1 MSKVWKVIDLL
12 QTVTEFLTEKNIENP
27 RLNAEL
33 MLGKVL
39 NLKRVDLYLSFERPL
54 TENELNAYRE
64 MVRRR
69 ANHEPLQ
76 YILGE
81 TEFMGLAFTVSPA
94 VLIPRQETEVLAE
107 EVLKLK
113 NQIENERPTIVDIG
127 SGSGCLAVS
136 IAHHWPQAVVYAT
149 DVSEEALQIAREN
162 VQRHALQERVNCV
175 QHDLFEAW
183 NSQLPTNIDVLVSN
197 PPYVTQQELA
207 DLPKEVAQYE
217 PQIAL
222 TDGDDGLRFYR
233 RIFWLVKENKINPQF
248 IFLEM
253 SGSQP
258 QKIVELAREQKMGE
272 IEVIND
278 LNNIQRVLKIKVS
291 KK

>member
-12 QTVTEFLTEKNIENP
+12 QAVTEFLTEKNIENP

-54 TENELNAYRE
+54 TANELNAYRE

-76 YILGE
+76 YILGQS
-81 TEFMGLAFTVSPA
+81 EFMGLDFKVSPA
-94 VLIPRQETEVLAE
+94 VLIPRPETEVLVE

-113 NQIENERPTIVDIG
+113 RRIESKRPTIVDIG

-149 DVSEEALQIAREN
+149 DVSAEALQIAREN
-162 VQRHALQERVNCV
+162 AERHALQERVNCV
-175 QHDLFEAW
+175 QHDLFEEW

-197 PPYVTQQELA
+197 PPYVTQQEMA

-222 TDGDDGLRFYR
+222 TDGGDGLRFYR
-233 RIFWLVKENKINPQF
+233 RIFQLVKENNIIPQF

-258 QKIVELAREQKMGE
+258 QKIVALAREQKIGE

-278 LNNIQRVLKIKVS
+278 LNNIQRVLKIKAS